1 MDFVIHPLTLE
12 AAAVSVAVYAITM
25 AFAMLKVTL
34 RAETEREEDERRC
47 LCSVFFSDLLA
58 HTSYFSLFG

>member
-1 MDFVIHPLTLE
+1 MDLVIHPLTLE

-34 RAETEREEDERRC
+34 RAETQREEDERHY
-47 LCSVFFSDLLA
+47 LV
-58 HTSYFSLFG
+58 

>member
-34 RAETEREEDERRC
+34 RAGTERKMRDAV
-47 LCSVFFSDLLA
+47 CSVFFSGLLA